1 MKRHS
6 TDAAARSAPQQAEL
20 ALRQGLALAMN
31 DISEGRA
38 ELRDAAAGFA
48 ALGDRRGQRLAA
60 SALVVFIGI
69 ADDNYTGF
77 EAAAAMLTHRREG
90 SGKEN
95 SFADPADALLAEAGA
110 LTAGSFM
117 ALDAPELAARAAA
130 IAQSLADT
138 RIAAPLR
145 CCAGLAALGYHHI
158 TMDLACVLWLELA
171 MRPLLADA
179 AVGPRLADEA
189 FHMVVQS
196 LYQCE
201 APERAVALRQR
212 REQAS
217 PAPQPA
223 IVLKLALLDAQMALG
238 VGQADAGR
246 QALDRAEPLLSP
258 GAPRAAGWWHLLR
271 SRLDLLEGRQ
281 RQALVH
287 ARLALR
293 LASESHLPER
303 WMGVTVMQEGHVLMS
318 RGEPLQALPFFE
330 RAGRAAS
337 GSQARFCWCLA
348 HLARALHHAGHD
360 EPAAAREQLAL
371 GLAHAREL
379 AWLNFFRATPA
390 VAAAVCALALE
401 QGIESD
407 FAREVIAERGLQA
420 GRADLAEWPWAI
432 RVRCF
437 GGLRIEIG
445 GELLAFRGKVA
456 KKPLELML
464 FIIAS
469 GGADVSVATVAF
481 ALWRELDGDK
491 ARAALNA
498 ALFRLR
504 KLLGDEDAVLL
515 EHGRLG
521 LNSKAV
527 WVDALAFEQL
537 SDSLGLPAAAA
548 PAALS
553 VVARAAATR
562 ALALYRDAFLNDSE
576 DAAWQLVHR
585 SRLASKLKR
594 LVALLA
600 RDAVAR
606 GDSAS
611 ARRVLERGLELD
623 PLAEDSARELMRLL
637 ADTGEQ
643 AAALEVFA
651 RWRAAAE
658 RGLGAKAAPATLA
671 LVEHIRG
678 LR

>member
-1 MKRHS
+1 MKRPS
-6 TDAAARSAPQQAEL
+6 TDAGSPRQAEA
-20 ALRQGLALAMN
+20 ALRQGLALALH
-31 DISEGRA
+31 DIGQGRA
-38 ELRDAAAGFA
+38 ELRDAAARFA
-48 ALGDRRGQRLAA
+48 ALGDGRGQRLAA

-69 ADDNYTGF
+69 ADDDYTGF
-77 EAAAAMLTHRREG
+77 EAAAALLAGWRDQPWDSQTM
-90 SGKEN
+90 
-95 SFADPADALLAEAGA
+95 ADPADALLAEAGA

-130 IAQSLADT
+130 IAKSLADPA
-138 RIAAPLR
+138 IPAPLR

-158 TMDLACVLWLELA
+158 GMDLANVLWLELA

-179 AVGPRLADEA
+179 GVGPRLADEA
-189 FHMVVQS
+189 FHMFVQS

-201 APERAVALRQR
+201 APERAVARRQR
-212 REQAS
+212 REQTG
-217 PAPQPA
+217 PAPLPVIA
-223 IVLKLALLDAQMALG
+223 LKLALLDAQMALG
-238 VGQADAGR
+238 AGQVNAGR
-246 QALDRAEPLLSP
+246 QALDRAEPLLAPS
-258 GAPRAAGWWHLLR
+258 APRAAGWWHLLR

-293 LASESHLPER
+293 LASASHLPER

-318 RGEPLQALPFFE
+318 RGEYLAALPFFE
-330 RAGRAAS
+330 RAGQAAT

-348 HLARALHHAGHD
+348 HLARALHDAGHD

-401 QGIESD
+401 QGIEAA
-407 FAREVIAERGLQA
+407 FVREVIAERGLQA
-420 GRADLAEWPWAI
+420 GRADLAEWPWPI

-562 ALALYRDAFLNDSE
+562 ALVLYSGAFLNDSE

>member
-1 MKRHS
+1 
-6 TDAAARSAPQQAEL
+6 
-20 ALRQGLALAMN
+20 
-31 DISEGRA
+31 
-38 ELRDAAAGFA
+38 
-48 ALGDRRGQRLAA
+48 
-60 SALVVFIGI
+60 
-69 ADDNYTGF
+69 
-77 EAAAAMLTHRREG
+77 
-90 SGKEN
+90 
-95 SFADPADALLAEAGA
+95 
-110 LTAGSFM
+110 
-117 ALDAPELAARAAA
+117 
-130 IAQSLADT
+130 
-138 RIAAPLR
+138 
-145 CCAGLAALGYHHI
+145 
-158 TMDLACVLWLELA
+158 
-171 MRPLLADA
+171 MRP
-179 AVGPRLADEA
+179 
-189 FHMVVQS
+189 S
-196 LYQCE
+196 W
-201 APERAVALRQR
+201 LR
-212 REQAS
+212 
-217 PAPQPA
+217 
-223 IVLKLALLDAQMALG
+223 
-238 VGQADAGR
+238 
-246 QALDRAEPLLSP
+246 
-258 GAPRAAGWWHLLR
+258 APRPAGWWHLLR
-271 SRLDLLEGRQ
+271 SRLGLLEQ
-281 RQALVH
+281 RPRVALAH

-293 LASESHLPER
+293 LTTQSRLPER
-303 WMGVTVMQEGHVLMS
+303 WMGVTVMQEGQVQMASGAYL
-318 RGEPLQALPFFE
+318 AAVPFFE

-337 GSQARFCWCLA
+337 GAQARFCWCLA

-401 QGIESD
+401 QGIEAD
-407 FAREVIAERGLQA
+407 FVREVIAERGLQA

-537 SDSLGLPAAAA
+537 SDSLGLPAATA
-548 PAALS
+548 PAELS
-553 VVARAAATR
+553 VVARATATR
-562 ALALYRDAFLNDSE
+562 ALALYSGAFLNDSE